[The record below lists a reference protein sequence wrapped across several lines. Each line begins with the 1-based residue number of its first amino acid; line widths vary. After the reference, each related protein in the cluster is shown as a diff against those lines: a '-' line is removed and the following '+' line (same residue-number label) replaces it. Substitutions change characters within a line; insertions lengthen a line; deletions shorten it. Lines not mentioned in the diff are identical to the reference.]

1 MWSLGRKWGGALILG
16 CGGEEGQAAL
26 NRGGGFLKKRH
37 QIIKLLVDYS
47 TLIIERSRQQSIIK
61 I

>member
-1 MWSLGRKWGGALILG
+1 MGGGALILG